1 MSIVT
6 AQLVKIGIST
16 PTDDRIARLQ
26 LDYQG
31 QTYALARVFATHKL
45 DRTQIAPPQ
54 LQQALDAPAGSY
66 LVVAETNYYS
76 LWIRDRPIVAR
87 TFIAP
92 EQAAPTRLALQ
103 QASIWLVQELW
114 AQWESLLGAKQLQLI
129 ADDLIAVTPPIQ
141 SRSDLD
147 RLLKIDPLTE
157 ARLDKWTD
165 SDFERFDCQL
175 YQIAQHKIG
184 RQFGTELTI
193 EIVRSMPALLQTTL
207 AAILK
212 L

>member
-1 MSIVT
+1 
-6 AQLVKIGIST
+6 
-16 PTDDRIARLQ
+16 
-26 LDYQG
+26 
-31 QTYALARVFATHKL
+31 
-45 DRTQIAPPQ
+45 
-54 LQQALDAPAGSY
+54 
-66 LVVAETNYYS
+66 
-76 LWIRDRPIVAR
+76 
-87 TFIAP
+87 
-92 EQAAPTRLALQ
+92 
-103 QASIWLVQELW
+103 
-114 AQWESLLGAKQLQLI
+114 
-129 ADDLIAVTPPIQ
+129 
-141 SRSDLD
+141 
-147 RLLKIDPLTE
+147 LTE